1 MNNPLEAV
9 TQAVNSLVTALKL
22 PDESAKANEVLGEMS
37 FPQFSRLLPY
47 RDYNQESGLFMN
59 DTTMGFMLEA
69 IPINGANESIV
80 EALDH
85 MLRTKLPRGI
95 PLCIHLMSSQLVGDR
110 IEYGLREFSWS
121 GEQAERFNAITRAY
135 YMKAAATQFPLPEG
149 MNLPLTLRHYRV
161 FISYC
166 SPSKKKS
173 RADILEMEN
182 LVKIIRASLQGASI
196 TTQTVDAQA
205 FIDIVGEMINHNPD
219 SLYPKRRQLDPYS
232 DLNYQCVEDS
242 FDLKV
247 RADYLTL
254 GLRENG
260 RNSTARIL
268 NFHLARNPEIA
279 FLWNVADNYSNLLN
293 PELSISCPFILT
305 LTLVVEDQVKTHSEA
320 NLKYMDLEKKSK
332 TSYAKWFPSVE
343 KEAKEWG
350 ELRQRLGSGQ
360 SSVVSYFLNITAFC
374 KDNNETA
381 LEVEQDI
388 LNSFRKNGFELISPR
403 FNHMRNFLTCLP
415 FMAGKGLFKQLK
427 EAGVVQRAESFNV
440 ANLMP
445 LVADNPLTPAGLLAP
460 TYRNQ
465 LAFIDIF
472 FRGMNNTNYNMA
484 VCGTSGAGKTGL
496 IQPLIRSVLDS
507 GGFAVVFDM
516 GDGYKSLCENM
527 GGVYLDGETLR
538 FNPFANMLGGDKR
551 LIDAHNQAVDF
562 AVRQVEALASTRVM
576 TDGQSETV
584 LTGNLVMA
592 LFNHDTSRDQEPQL
606 HTHTVVANVT
616 QHNGEWKT
624 LSSDKVGKTG
634 FIENVYAN
642 QIAFGRLYREK
653 LKEQVEALGYE
664 TEVVGKHG
672 MWEMPGVPVEAFSGR
687 SQAIREAVGE
697 DASLKSRDVA
707 ALDTR
712 KSKQHVDPEVRMA
725 EWMQTLKDTGFDIR
739 AYRDAADQRAE
750 TRTQAPGAVSQEGP
764 DVQQAVTQAIAGLSE
779 RKVQFTYTD
788 VLARTVGILPPENGV
803 IERARAGIDEAISR
817 EQLIPLDREKGLFT
831 SGIHVLDELSVRALS
846 RDIMKQNRVTVHP
859 EKSVPRTAGYSDAVS
874 VLAQDRPSLA
884 IVSGQGG
891 AAGQRERVAEL
902 VMMAREQG
910 REVQIIAADRR
921 SQMNLKQDERL
932 SGELITG
939 RRQLQEGMT
948 FTPGSTVIVDQG
960 EKLSL
965 KETLTLLDGA
975 ARHNVQVLITDS
987 GQRTGTGSAL
997 MAMKDAGV
1005 NTYRW
1010 QGGEQRPATIISEP
1024 DRNVRYARLAG
1035 DFAASVKAG
1044 EESVAQVSG
1053 VREQAILTQA
1063 IRSELK
1069 TQGVLGHPEVTMTA
1083 LSPVWLD
1090 SRSRYLRDMY
1100 RPGMVMEQWNPE
1112 TRSHDR
1118 YVIDRVTAQSHSLT
1132 LRDAQGET
1140 QVVRISSLD
1149 SSWSLFRPE
1158 KMPVADGER
1167 LRVTGKIPGLRV
1179 SGGDR
1184 LQVTSVSEDA
1194 MTVVVPGRAEPASLP
1209 VADSPFT
1216 ALKLENGWVET
1227 PGHSVSDS
1235 AKVFASV
1242 TQMAMDNA
1250 TLNGLA
1256 RSGRDVRLY
1265 SSLDETRTAEK
1276 LARHPS
1282 FTVVSEQIKVR
1293 AGETLLETAISL
1305 QKAGLHTPAQQAIHL
1320 ALPVL
1325 ESKNL
1330 AFSMVDLLTEAKSF
1344 AAEGTSFTE
1353 LGGEIN
1359 AQIKRGDL
1367 LYVDVAKGY
1376 GTGLLVSRASY
1387 EAEKSILRHILEG
1400 KEAVTPLM
1408 ERVPGELM
1416 EKLTSGQRAATR
1428 MILET
1433 SDRFTVVQGYAGV
1446 GKTTQFRA
1454 VMSAV
1459 NMLPESERP
1468 RVVGLGP
1475 THRAVGEM
1483 RSAGVD
1489 AQTLASFLHD
1499 TQLQQRSG
1507 ETPDFSNT
1515 LFLLDESSMVGNTDM
1530 ARAYA
1535 LIAAGGGR
1543 AVASGDTDQLQAI
1556 APGQPFRL
1564 QQTRS
1569 AADVAIMKEIVRQTP
1584 ELREA
1589 VYSLINRDVE
1599 RALSGLESVKPSQV
1613 PRLEGAWAPE
1623 HSVTEFS
1630 HSQEAKLAEAQ
1641 QKAMLKGEAF
1651 PDVPMTL
1658 YEAIVRDY
1666 TGRTPEAREQ
1676 TLIVTHLNEDRRVLN
1691 SMIHDAREK
1700 AGELGKEQVM
1710 VPVLNTA
1717 NIRDGELRRLSTWEN
1732 NPDALALV
1740 DSVYHRIAGISKD
1753 DGLITL
1759 EDAEGNTRLIS
1770 PREAVAEGVTLYTPD
1785 KIRVG
1790 TGDRM
1795 RFTKSDRERG
1805 YVANSVWTVTA
1816 VSGDSVTLSDG
1827 QQTRVIRP
1835 GQERAEQHI
1844 DLAYAI
1850 TAHGAQGASE
1860 TFAIALEGTEGN
1872 RKLMAGF
1879 ESAYVALSRMKQHVQ
1894 VYTDNRQGWTDA
1906 INNAVQ
1912 KGTAHDVLEPKPDRE
1927 VMNAQRLF
1935 STARELRDVAAGRA
1949 VLRQAGLAGGDSPA
1963 RFIAPGR
1970 KYPQPYV
1977 ALPAFDRNGKSA
1989 GIWLNPLTTDDGN
2002 GLRGFSGEGR
2012 VKGSGDAQFVA
2023 LQGSRNG
2030 ESLLADNMQDGVRI
2044 ARDNPDSGVVVRI
2057 AGEGRPWNP
2066 GAITGGRVWGDIP
2079 DSSVQPGAGNGE
2091 PVTAEVL
2098 AQRQAEE
2105 AIRRETERR
2114 ADEIVRKMAENKPDL
2129 PDGKTE
2135 QAVREIAGQERDRAD
2150 ITEREAALPESVLRE
2165 SQREQEAVREVAREN
2180 LLQERLQQIERDMV
2194 RDLQKEKTLGG
2205 D

>member
-1 MNNPLEAV
+1 
-9 TQAVNSLVTALKL
+9 
-22 PDESAKANEVLGEMS
+22 
-37 FPQFSRLLPY
+37 
-47 RDYNQESGLFMN
+47 
-59 DTTMGFMLEA
+59 
-69 IPINGANESIV
+69 
-80 EALDH
+80 
-85 MLRTKLPRGI
+85 
-95 PLCIHLMSSQLVGDR
+95 
-110 IEYGLREFSWS
+110 
-121 GEQAERFNAITRAY
+121 
-135 YMKAAATQFPLPEG
+135 
-149 MNLPLTLRHYRV
+149 
-161 FISYC
+161 
-166 SPSKKKS
+166 
-173 RADILEMEN
+173 
-182 LVKIIRASLQGASI
+182 
-196 TTQTVDAQA
+196 
-205 FIDIVGEMINHNPD
+205 
-219 SLYPKRRQLDPYS
+219 
-232 DLNYQCVEDS
+232 
-242 FDLKV
+242 
-247 RADYLTL
+247 
-254 GLRENG
+254 
-260 RNSTARIL
+260 
-268 NFHLARNPEIA
+268 
-279 FLWNVADNYSNLLN
+279 
-293 PELSISCPFILT
+293 
-305 LTLVVEDQVKTHSEA
+305 
-320 NLKYMDLEKKSK
+320 
-332 TSYAKWFPSVE
+332 
-343 KEAKEWG
+343 
-350 ELRQRLGSGQ
+350 
-360 SSVVSYFLNITAFC
+360 
-374 KDNNETA
+374 
-381 LEVEQDI
+381 
-388 LNSFRKNGFELISPR
+388 
-403 FNHMRNFLTCLP
+403 
-415 FMAGKGLFKQLK
+415 
-427 EAGVVQRAESFNV
+427 
-440 ANLMP
+440 
-445 LVADNPLTPAGLLAP
+445 
-460 TYRNQ
+460 
-465 LAFIDIF
+465 
-472 FRGMNNTNYNMA
+472 
-484 VCGTSGAGKTGL
+484 
-496 IQPLIRSVLDS
+496 
-507 GGFAVVFDM
+507 
-516 GDGYKSLCENM
+516 
-527 GGVYLDGETLR
+527 
-538 FNPFANMLGGDKR
+538 
-551 LIDAHNQAVDF
+551 
-562 AVRQVEALASTRVM
+562 
-576 TDGQSETV
+576 
-584 LTGNLVMA
+584 
-592 LFNHDTSRDQEPQL
+592 
-606 HTHTVVANVT
+606 
-616 QHNGEWKT
+616 
-624 LSSDKVGKTG
+624 
-634 FIENVYAN
+634 N

-687 SQAIREAVGE
+687 SQTIREAVGE

-712 KSKQHVDPEVRMA
+712 KSKQHVDPEIKMV
-725 EWMQTLKDTGFDIR
+725 EWMQTLKETGFDIR
-739 AYRDAADQRAE
+739 AYRDAADQRADL
-750 TRTQAPGAVSQEGP
+750 RTLTPGPASQDGP

-921 SQMNLKQDERL
+921 SQMNMKQDERL

-939 RRQLQEGMT
+939 RRQLLEGMT

-975 ARHNVQVLITDS
+975 ARHNVQVLIIDS

-997 MAMKDAGV
+997 MAMKD
-1005 NTYRW
+1005 
-1010 QGGEQRPATIISEP
+1010 
-1024 DRNVRYARLAG
+1024 
-1035 DFAASVKAG
+1035 
-1044 EESVAQVSG
+1044 
-1053 VREQAILTQA
+1053 
-1063 IRSELK
+1063 
-1069 TQGVLGHPEVTMTA
+1069 
-1083 LSPVWLD
+1083 
-1090 SRSRYLRDMY
+1090 
-1100 RPGMVMEQWNPE
+1100 
-1112 TRSHDR
+1112 
-1118 YVIDRVTAQSHSLT
+1118 
-1132 LRDAQGET
+1132 
-1140 QVVRISSLD
+1140 
-1149 SSWSLFRPE
+1149 
-1158 KMPVADGER
+1158 
-1167 LRVTGKIPGLRV
+1167 
-1179 SGGDR
+1179 
-1184 LQVTSVSEDA
+1184 
-1194 MTVVVPGRAEPASLP
+1194 
-1209 VADSPFT
+1209 
-1216 ALKLENGWVET
+1216 
-1227 PGHSVSDS
+1227 
-1235 AKVFASV
+1235 
-1242 TQMAMDNA
+1242 
-1250 TLNGLA
+1250 
-1256 RSGRDVRLY
+1256 
-1265 SSLDETRTAEK
+1265 
-1276 LARHPS
+1276 
-1282 FTVVSEQIKVR
+1282 
-1293 AGETLLETAISL
+1293 
-1305 QKAGLHTPAQQAIHL
+1305 
-1320 ALPVL
+1320 
-1325 ESKNL
+1325 
-1330 AFSMVDLLTEAKSF
+1330 
-1344 AAEGTSFTE
+1344 
-1353 LGGEIN
+1353 
-1359 AQIKRGDL
+1359 
-1367 LYVDVAKGY
+1367 
-1376 GTGLLVSRASY
+1376 
-1387 EAEKSILRHILEG
+1387 
-1400 KEAVTPLM
+1400 
-1408 ERVPGELM
+1408 
-1416 EKLTSGQRAATR
+1416 
-1428 MILET
+1428 
-1433 SDRFTVVQGYAGV
+1433 V

-1613 PRLEGAWAPE
+1613 PRQEGAWAPE

-1691 SMIHDAREK
+1691 SMIHDVREK

-1717 NIRDGELRRLSTWEN
+1717 NIRDGELRRLSTWETHR
-1732 NPDALALV
+1732 DALVLV
-1740 DSVYHRIAGISKD
+1740 DNVYHRIAGISKD

-1759 EDAEGNTRLIS
+1759 QDAEGNTRLIS

-1785 KIRVG
+1785 TIRVG

-1816 VSGDSVTLSDG
+1816 ASGDSVTLSDG
-1827 QQTRVIRP
+1827 QQTREIRP
-1835 GQERAEQHI
+1835 GQEQAEQHI

-1912 KGTAHDVLEPKPDRE
+1912 KGTAHDVFEPKPDRE
-1927 VMNAQRLF
+1927 VMNAERLF

-2079 DSSVQPGAGNGE
+2079 DNSVQPGAGNGE

-2135 QAVREIAGQERDRAD
+2135 QAVREIAGQERDRAA
-2150 ITEREAALPESVLRE
+2150 ITEREAALPEGVLRE
-2165 SQREQEAVREVAREN
+2165 PQRVREAVREIAREN
-2180 LLQERLQQIERDMV
+2180 LLQERLQQMERDMV

>member
-1 MNNPLEAV
+1 MMSIAQVRSAGSAGNYYTDKDNYYVLGSMGERWAGRGAEQLGLQGSVDKDVFTRLLEGR
-9 TQAVNSLVTALKL
+9 L
-22 PDESAKANEVLGEMS
+22 PDGADLSRMQDGSNKHRPGYDLTFSA
-37 FPQFSRLLPY
+37 P
-47 RDYNQESGLFMN
+47 
-59 DTTMGFMLEA
+59 
-69 IPINGANESIV
+69 
-80 EALDH
+80 
-85 MLRTKLPRGI
+85 
-95 PLCIHLMSSQLVGDR
+95 
-110 IEYGLREFSWS
+110 
-121 GEQAERFNAITRAY
+121 
-135 YMKAAATQFPLPEG
+135 
-149 MNLPLTLRHYRV
+149 
-161 FISYC
+161 
-166 SPSKKKS
+166 KS
-173 RADILEMEN
+173 
-182 LVKIIRASLQGASI
+182 
-196 TTQTVDAQA
+196 
-205 FIDIVGEMINHNPD
+205 
-219 SLYPKRRQLDPYS
+219 
-232 DLNYQCVEDS
+232 
-242 FDLKV
+242 
-247 RADYLTL
+247 
-254 GLRENG
+254 
-260 RNSTARIL
+260 
-268 NFHLARNPEIA
+268 
-279 FLWNVADNYSNLLN
+279 
-293 PELSISCPFILT
+293 
-305 LTLVVEDQVKTHSEA
+305 
-320 NLKYMDLEKKSK
+320 
-332 TSYAKWFPSVE
+332 
-343 KEAKEWG
+343 
-350 ELRQRLGSGQ
+350 
-360 SSVVSYFLNITAFC
+360 VS
-374 KDNNETA
+374 
-381 LEVEQDI
+381 
-388 LNSFRKNGFELISPR
+388 
-403 FNHMRNFLTCLP
+403 M
-415 FMAGKGLFKQLK
+415 MA
-427 EAGVVQRAESFNV
+427 
-440 ANLMP
+440 
-445 LVADNPLTPAGLLAP
+445 
-460 TYRNQ
+460 
-465 LAFIDIF
+465 
-472 FRGMNNTNYNMA
+472 
-484 VCGTSGAGKTGL
+484 
-496 IQPLIRSVLDS
+496 
-507 GGFAVVFDM
+507 
-516 GDGYKSLCENM
+516 
-527 GGVYLDGETLR
+527 
-538 FNPFANMLGGDKR
+538 MLGGDKR

-606 HTHTVVANVT
+606 HTHAVVANVT

-687 SQAIREAVGE
+687 SQTIRETVGE

-712 KSKQHVDPEVRMA
+712 KSKQHVDPEIKMT
-725 EWMQTLKDTGFDIR
+725 EWMQTLKETGFDIR
-739 AYRDAADQRAE
+739 AYRDAAEQRAY
-750 TRTQAPGAVSQEGP
+750 TRTQTPGPASQDGP

-788 VLARTVGILPPENGV
+788 VLARTVGILPPEAGV

-817 EQLIPLDREKGLFT
+817 EQLIPLDREKGMFT

-884 IVSGQGG
+884 IVSGQ
-891 AAGQRERVAEL
+891 RERVAEL
-902 VMMAREQG
+902 AMMAREQG

-939 RRQLQEGMT
+939 RRQLQEGMA

-997 MAMKDAGV
+997 MAMKYAGV

-1024 DRNVRYARLAG
+1024 DRNVRYDRLAG

-1184 LQVTSVSEDA
+1184 LQVASVSEDA
-1194 MTVVVPGRAEPASLP
+1194 MTVVVPGRAEPATLP

-1235 AKVFASV
+1235 ATVFASV

-1282 FTVVSEQIKVR
+1282 FTVVSEQIKAR
-1293 AGETLLETAISL
+1293 AGETSLETAISL
-1305 QKAGLHTPAQQAIHL
+1305 QKTGLHTPAQQAIHL

-1344 AAEGTSFTE
+1344 AAEGTGFTE

-1416 EKLTSGQRAATR
+1416 ETLTSGQRAATR

-1599 RALSGLESVKPSQV
+1599 KALSGLESVKPSQV

-1651 PDVPMTL
+1651 PDIPMTL

-1977 ALPAFDRNGKSA
+1977 ALPAFDRNGRSA

-2012 VKGSGDAQFVA
+2012 
-2023 LQGSRNG
+2023 
-2030 ESLLADNMQDGVRI
+2030 
-2044 ARDNPDSGVVVRI
+2044 
-2057 AGEGRPWNP
+2057 PWNP

-2079 DSSVQPGAGNGE
+2079 DNSVQPGAGNGE

-2135 QAVREIAGQERDRAD
+2135 LAVRDIAGQERDRTA
-2150 ITEREAALPESVLRE
+2150 TSERETALPESVLRE
-2165 SQREQEAVREVAREN
+2165 SQREREAVREVAREN
-2180 LLQERLQQIERDMV
+2180 LLQRLLQQMERDMV